1 MTWNPFVKRDADNN
15 AQNGDQPSA
24 NKNSEN
30 KVENKPKTR
39 TKNAPTPKQT
49 EAAAQNLRP
58 LVPTDRKASAKAARA
73 RLRERENA
81 QYEAMKSGD
90 LAHMPKSEQLAWRV
104 YIRDYVDA
112 RFNIGEFFVPFAIV
126 IMICIFFTQNFLS
139 TKYIALYFALAIILY
154 AYLFAAIIDV
164 LIMWRKLRKEL
175 VKRYGQAA
183 VAKSSRSAMYACS
196 RAIQM
201 RRWRLP
207 KPSTPKRGNWPK

>member
-1 MTWNPFVKRDADNN
+1 MSQKL
-15 AQNGDQPSA
+15 AQ
-24 NKNSEN
+24 
-30 KVENKPKTR
+30 
-39 TKNAPTPKQT
+39 KNAPTPKQS

-90 LAHMPKSEQLAWRV
+90 LAHMPKSEQLPWRV

>member
-1 MTWNPFVKRDADNN
+1 MTWNPFVKKDADNN
-15 AQNGDQPSA
+15 AQNGNQSA
-24 NKNSEN
+24 ANENSEN
-30 KVENKPKTR
+30 KAENNAKSR
-39 TKNAPTPKQT
+39 TKNAPTPKRN

-58 LVPTDRKASAKAARA
+58 LVPKDRKASAKAARA
-73 RLRERENA
+73 RIRQRENE
-81 QYEAMKSGD
+81 QYDAMKNGD
-90 LAHMPKSEQLAWRV
+90 LAHMPKSEQLPWRV

-112 RFNIGEFFVPFAIV
+112 RFNVGEFFVPFAIV

-139 TKYIALYFALAIILY
+139 TKYIVLYFALAIILY

-175 VKRYGQAA
+175 VKKYGQVA

-201 RRWRLP
+201 RRCRLP